1 VWQNGVTNTEIH
13 RNVATAQFGGRM
25 DVRTRVKLLF
35 QIGLQRR
42 VSGLLHVRESL
53 AFRFSVQNSIISSS
67 RED

>member
-1 VWQNGVTNTEIH
+1 
-13 RNVATAQFGGRM
+13 M